1 MSDFDP
7 EYVYIIGLQYMQKQ
21 VFYEEIISVPSKV
34 RGAYLTDEERKD
46 KVTFII
52 IDPQG
57 KEIINNTL
65 DQSIF
70 QFEASLPGRYEIHF
84 RNKSPGNVRL
94 TFTMCTGQHNIV
106 NTKDLDPARNLLDD
120 IYKMTKEL
128 KLSYKITQNLHS
140 DRYKSNIY

>member
-1 MSDFDP
+1 MTDFDP

-21 VFYEEIISVPSKV
+21 VYYEEITSVPSRV

-52 IDPQG
+52 KDPQG
-57 KEIINNTL
+57 KELVKNTL

-70 QFEASLPGRYEIHF
+70 EFEAETPGRYEIHF
-84 RNKSPGNVRL
+84 KNKSPGNVRL

-106 NTKDLDPARNLLDD
+106 SSKDLDPARGLLDD
-120 IYKMTKEL
+120 IYKQTKEL
-128 KLSYKITQNLHS
+128 KLSYKLTQSMHT
-140 DRYKSNIY
+140 DRYKSKLY